1 MGWGSQERSSIT
13 NRELPPTPPHQPRA
27 SLLVINSI
35 VDNPAFHRIHIINQ
49 ASKSRDMTSSESEE
63 QTQPSRKRSRRSNS
77 GEDGG
82 ALGKK
87 ARGRPRVDT
96 QDATAADR
104 RRTQIRLA
112 QRAYRQRKETTIASL
127 KNQNT
132 QLQSIIDQMNK
143 TFLRVNDATLKSGL
157 LQLNPNLVQEF
168 KLATDTFSSL
178 IKTTSEGQ
186 YEGEED
192 AEPSQKIPDG
202 VVAQVPPQ
210 PEPVTQDIGWGY
222 SAISGPVAKDNSQ
235 QAHLGQSPTDGYF
248 SNIVPVY
255 DQSDSGTS
263 GVVRRR
269 QFTVSDVLSHS
280 RRSSYAPSNSSP
292 SHSTPQSVQLPFGLV
307 DLLSQQQQPYTPH
320 NVNVYSVDIPTP
332 DVTPPTTRL
341 PTPPLSVPKISTKS
355 LPAVTT
361 YSFEERTFARR
372 LSRTALEAGFHLL
385 SNAKSVTPI
394 INHIFKFSLP
404 YMTLDQIR
412 ERFRRTI
419 LRTIDEDLDWWDS
432 PFLHVGGAGTHYPRR
447 DPAGNIVPI
456 KNAWTVRQIG
466 PLEMKVAL
474 MEHTE
479 DGRSEELNG
488 VDLRGYEGEW
498 FDTHDVQGYLEDYYS
513 CKIDPK
519 SSYAECF
526 IDDNDDQVDQHTTR
540 PLVNE
545 RAPPLSQLSSTSSTG
560 STTTAMTP
568 PNNPYNLSWTGP
580 YSLDM
585 PFGNATTPNYPNNFP
600 KLVNYTSSFKT
611 LGMDLAPG
619 FDYAFASGNTFPM
632 GGMDMGLGLMSGNV
646 ESLPVVR
653 QKKKKSAWVDV
664 SRLVEEI
671 NNCAVC
677 LGRAPGYRR
686 KDVDRAIL
694 KSLI

>member
-1 MGWGSQERSSIT
+1 
-13 NRELPPTPPHQPRA
+13 
-27 SLLVINSI
+27 
-35 VDNPAFHRIHIINQ
+35 
-49 ASKSRDMTSSESEE
+49 MTSSESED
-63 QTQPSRKRSRRSNS
+63 QTQPLRKRSRRSNS

-112 QRAYRQRKETTIASL
+112 QRAYRQRKETTISSL
-127 KNQNT
+127 KSQNT
-132 QLQSIIDQMNK
+132 QLQSVIQQMNK

-157 LQLNPNLVQEF
+157 LQLNPSLVQEF
-168 KLATDTFSSL
+168 KLATDTFSGL
-178 IKTTSEGQ
+178 LKTASEVQ

-192 AEPSQKIPDG
+192 LESSERISDG
-202 VVAQVPPQ
+202 PVAQAPLQ

-222 SAISGPVAKDNSQ
+222 SAISDPVAKGNPQ
-235 QAHLGQSPTDGYF
+235 QTQSGHSPTDGYV
-248 SNIVPVY
+248 SNVVPVY
-255 DQSDSGTS
+255 DQSDSSNS
-263 GVVRRR
+263 GIVRRR
-269 QFTVSDVLSHS
+269 QFTVADVLSQP
-280 RRSSYAPSNSSP
+280 RRSSHAPSNPSP
-292 SHSTPQSVQLPFGLV
+292 SHSTPQSMQLPFGLA
-307 DLLSQQQQPYTPH
+307 DLFSQQQQPYTPQNPH
-320 NVNVYSVDIPTP
+320 VYSVDIPTP

-341 PTPPLSVPKISTKS
+341 PTPPLSLPKISTQS

-385 SNAKSVTPI
+385 SNAESVTPI

-404 YMTLDQIR
+404 YMTLDQLR

-447 DPAGNIVPI
+447 DPAGNLIPI

-479 DGRSEELNG
+479 DGRSKELNG
-488 VDLRGYEGEW
+488 VDLRVYEGEW

-526 IDDNDDQVDQHTTR
+526 VDDNDDQVDQQTTRR
-540 PLVNE
+540 PLVH
-545 RAPPLSQLSSTSSTG
+545 PPPPPSLSQSSSTSSTG
-560 STTTAMTP
+560 PSNTTMTS
-568 PNNPYNLSWTGP
+568 PNNLYSLSGTGP

-585 PFGNATTPNYPNNFP
+585 PFGNAITPSYPNNFP
-600 KLVNYTSSFKT
+600 KHVHYTPSFDT

-619 FDYAFASGNTFPM
+619 FDYAFAGSNAFPM
-632 GGMDMGLGLMSGNV
+632 GGMDMGLGLMGGNV

-653 QKKKKSAWVDV
+653 QKRKKSAWVDV

-686 KDVDRAIL
+686 KDVDRAIQ